1 MNRLPVRF
9 EPPLFALLLSGLMSL
24 LVSGVA
30 TWNAVGL
37 IDGFSAKWL
46 SAWLGSWAVA
56 FPAVMVVAP
65 LVRKIVAC
73 MIVPQD

>member
-1 MNRLPVRF
+1 MPRLPARF
-9 EPPLFALLLSGLMSL
+9 ELPLFAFLLSGLMSL

-37 IDGFSAKWL
+37 PDAFVAKWL
-46 SAWLGSWAVA
+46 TSWLSSWLVA

-65 LVRKIVAC
+65 LVRRVVARFV
-73 MIVPQD
+73 VPRD

>member
-1 MNRLPVRF
+1 MNRLPARF

-37 IDGFSAKWL
+37 IDGFSTKWL

-65 LVRKIVAC
+65 LVRKIVARC
-73 MIVPQD
+73 VQARG

>member
-1 MNRLPVRF
+1 MSRLPARF

-30 TWNAVGL
+30 TWNAVGPYA
-37 IDGFSAKWL
+37 GFPDKWL
-46 SAWLGSWAVA
+46 SSWLSSWGVA

-65 LVRKIVAC
+65 LVRKIVAR
-73 MIVPQD
+73 MIVLKD